1 MNVKV
6 LIHPVQD
13 LTLCNYIVT
22 RKIMKKTAVYV
33 RVSTSKQD
41 TTNQLMELRDL
52 AKRMNLEIVQEYT
65 DNGISGSK
73 GREERPGLDLLLNHA
88 SQRKFEQVL
97 IFDIT
102 RLGRSLQN
110 CIETL
115 NYLNSL
121 NVDILIQ
128 KQGIDT
134 STSVGRLTFSLMAS
148 LGEYEKNLMRER
160 IVLGINR
167 AKSQGK
173 KLGRPSNM
181 NDGMKN
187 AIKILR
193 EKGMG
198 IVSISKQ
205 LNCGVGTV
213 YKYI

>member
-1 MNVKV
+1 VK
-6 LIHPVQD
+6 
-13 LTLCNYIVT
+13 
-22 RKIMKKTAVYV
+22 KIAIYV
-33 RVSTSKQD
+33 RVSTNKQD
-41 TTNQLMELRDL
+41 STNQLIELRNL
-52 AKRMNLEIVQEYT
+52 ANRLNYEIVQEYT
-65 DNGISGSK
+65 DNGISGTK
-73 GREERPGLDLLLNHA
+73 GREDRPGLDLLLNHA
-88 SQRKFEQVL
+88 GQRKFEQVM

-121 NVDILIQ
+121 NIDILIQ

-181 NDGMKN
+181 NEGMKN

-198 IVSISKQ
+198 IVAISKQ
-205 LNCGVGTV
+205 LNCGVGTIYTV
-213 YKYI
+213 IRN

>member
-1 MNVKV
+1 
-6 LIHPVQD
+6 
-13 LTLCNYIVT
+13 
-22 RKIMKKTAVYV
+22 MKKIAIYV
-33 RVSTSKQD
+33 RVSTNKQD
-41 TTNQLMELRDL
+41 STNQLIELRNL
-52 AKRMNLEIVQEYT
+52 ANRLNYEIVQEYT
-65 DNGISGSK
+65 DNGISGTK
-73 GREERPGLDLLLNHA
+73 GREDRPGLDLLLNHA
-88 SQRKFEQVL
+88 GQRKFEQVM

-121 NVDILIQ
+121 NIDILIQ

-148 LGEYEKNLMRER
+148 LGEYEKNMMRER

-181 NDGMKN
+181 NEGMKN

-198 IVSISKQ
+198 IVAISKQ
-205 LNCGVGTV
+205 LNCGVGTIYTV
-213 YKYI
+213 IRN

>member
-1 MNVKV
+1 
-6 LIHPVQD
+6 
-13 LTLCNYIVT
+13 
-22 RKIMKKTAVYV
+22 MKKIAIYV
-33 RVSTSKQD
+33 RVSTNKQD
-41 TTNQLMELRDL
+41 STNQLIELRDL
-52 AKRMNLEIVQEYT
+52 AKRMNYEIVQEYT
-65 DNGISGSK
+65 DNGISGTK
-73 GREERPGLDLLLNHA
+73 GREDRPGLDLLLNHA
-88 SQRKFEQVL
+88 GQRRFEQVM

-121 NVDILIQ
+121 KIDILIQ

-181 NDGMKN
+181 NEGMKN

-198 IVSISKQ
+198 IVAISKQ
-205 LNCGVGTV
+205 LNCGVGTIYTV
-213 YKYI
+213 IRN

>member
-1 MNVKV
+1 VK
-6 LIHPVQD
+6 
-13 LTLCNYIVT
+13 
-22 RKIMKKTAVYV
+22 KIAIYV
-33 RVSTSKQD
+33 RVSTNKQD
-41 TTNQLMELRDL
+41 STNQLIELRDL
-52 AKRMNLEIVQEYT
+52 ANRMNYEIVQEYI
-65 DNGISGSK
+65 DNGISGTK
-73 GREERPGLDLLLNHA
+73 GREDRPGLDLLLNHA
-88 SQRKFEQVL
+88 GQRKFEQVM

-121 NVDILIQ
+121 NIDILIQ

-160 IVLGINR
+160 IILGINR

-181 NDGMKN
+181 NEGMKN

-205 LNCGVGTV
+205 LNCGVGTI
-213 YKYI
+213 YKVIGC

>member
-1 MNVKV
+1 VLYFIDVIKQSIGKIVK
-6 LIHPVQD
+6 
-13 LTLCNYIVT
+13 
-22 RKIMKKTAVYV
+22 KIAIYV
-33 RVSTSKQD
+33 RVSTNKQD
-41 TTNQLMELRDL
+41 STNQLIELRDL
-52 AKRMNLEIVQEYT
+52 AKRMNYEIVQEYV
-65 DNGISGSK
+65 DNGISGTK
-73 GREERPGLDLLLNHA
+73 GREDRPGLDLLLTHA
-88 SQRKFEQVL
+88 GQRKFEQVM

-115 NYLNSL
+115 NYLNSMKI
-121 NVDILIQ
+121 DILIQ

-134 STSVGRLTFSLMAS
+134 SSSVGKLTFSLMAS

-160 IVLGINR
+160 IILGINR

-213 YKYI
+213 YTVIRN

>member
-1 MNVKV
+1 
-6 LIHPVQD
+6 
-13 LTLCNYIVT
+13 
-22 RKIMKKTAVYV
+22 MKKIAIYV
-33 RVSTSKQD
+33 RVSTNKQD
-41 TTNQLMELRDL
+41 STNQLIELRDL
-52 AKRMNLEIVQEYT
+52 AKRMNYEIVQEYI
-65 DNGISGSK
+65 DNGISGTK
-73 GREERPGLDLLLNHA
+73 GREDRPGLDLLLTHA
-88 SQRKFEQVL
+88 GQRKFEQVM

-115 NYLNSL
+115 NYLNSMKI
-121 NVDILIQ
+121 DILIQ

-134 STSVGRLTFSLMAS
+134 SSSVGKLTFSLMAS

-160 IVLGINR
+160 IILGINR

-213 YKYI
+213 YTAIRN

>member
-1 MNVKV
+1 
-6 LIHPVQD
+6 
-13 LTLCNYIVT
+13 
-22 RKIMKKTAVYV
+22 MKKIAIYV
-33 RVSTSKQD
+33 RVSTNKQD
-41 TTNQLMELRDL
+41 STNQLIELRDL
-52 AKRMNLEIVQEYT
+52 AKRMNYEIVQEYT
-65 DNGISGSK
+65 DNGISGTK
-73 GREERPGLDLLLNHA
+73 GREDRPGLDLLLNHA
-88 SQRKFEQVL
+88 GQRKFEQVM

-121 NVDILIQ
+121 NIDILIQ

-181 NDGMKN
+181 NEGMKN

-198 IVSISKQ
+198 IVAISKQ
-205 LNCGVGTV
+205 LNCGVGTIYTV
-213 YKYI
+213 IRN

>member
-1 MNVKV
+1 VLSLCCIFIDVIKQSIGKIVK
-6 LIHPVQD
+6 
-13 LTLCNYIVT
+13 
-22 RKIMKKTAVYV
+22 KIAIYV
-33 RVSTSKQD
+33 RVSTNKQD
-41 TTNQLMELRDL
+41 STNQLIELRDL
-52 AKRMNLEIVQEYT
+52 AKRMNYEIVQEYT
-65 DNGISGSK
+65 DNGISGTK
-73 GREERPGLDLLLNHA
+73 GREDRPGLDLLLNHA
-88 SQRKFEQVL
+88 GQRKFEQVM

-121 NVDILIQ
+121 NIDILIQ

-167 AKSQGK
+167 AKLQGK

-181 NDGMKN
+181 NDGMRN

-205 LNCGVGTV
+205 LNCGVGTI
-213 YKYI
+213 YKVIGC

>member
-1 MNVKV
+1 
-6 LIHPVQD
+6 
-13 LTLCNYIVT
+13 
-22 RKIMKKTAVYV
+22 MKKIAIYV
-33 RVSTSKQD
+33 RVSTNKQD
-41 TTNQLMELRDL
+41 STNQLIELRDL
-52 AKRMNLEIVQEYT
+52 AKRMNYEIVQEYT
-65 DNGISGSK
+65 DNGISGTK
-73 GREERPGLDLLLNHA
+73 GREDRPGLDLLLNHA
-88 SQRKFEQVL
+88 GQRKFEQVM

-121 NVDILIQ
+121 NIDILIQ

-167 AKSQGK
+167 AKLQGK

-181 NDGMKN
+181 NDGMRN

-205 LNCGVGTV
+205 LNCGVGTI
-213 YKYI
+213 YKVIGC

>member
-1 MNVKV
+1 M
-6 LIHPVQD
+6 
-13 LTLCNYIVT
+13 
-22 RKIMKKTAVYV
+22 
-33 RVSTSKQD
+33 
-41 TTNQLMELRDL
+41 
-52 AKRMNLEIVQEYT
+52 
-65 DNGISGSK
+65 
-73 GREERPGLDLLLNHA
+73 
-88 SQRKFEQVL
+88 

-121 NVDILIQ
+121 NIDILIQ

-160 IVLGINR
+160 IILGINR

-193 EKGMG
+193 EKGKDYFLF
-198 IVSISKQ
+198 V
-205 LNCGVGTV
+205 
-213 YKYI
+213 

>member
-1 MNVKV
+1 V
-6 LIHPVQD
+6 LYFIDVIKQS
-13 LTLCNYIVT
+13 IG
-22 RKIMKKTAVYV
+22 KIMKKIAIYV
-33 RVSTSKQD
+33 RVSTNKQD
-41 TTNQLMELRDL
+41 STNQLIELRDL
-52 AKRMNLEIVQEYT
+52 AKRMNYEIVQEYT
-65 DNGISGSK
+65 DNGISGTK
-73 GREERPGLDLLLNHA
+73 GREDRPGLDLLLNHA
-88 SQRKFEQVL
+88 GQRKFEQVM

-121 NVDILIQ
+121 NIDILIQ

-160 IVLGINR
+160 IILGINR

-181 NDGMKN
+181 NEGMKN

-205 LNCGVGTV
+205 LNCGVGTI
-213 YKYI
+213 YKVIGC

>member
-1 MNVKV
+1 
-6 LIHPVQD
+6 
-13 LTLCNYIVT
+13 
-22 RKIMKKTAVYV
+22 MKKIAIYV
-33 RVSTSKQD
+33 RVSTNKQD
-41 TTNQLMELRDL
+41 STNQLIELRNL
-52 AKRMNLEIVQEYT
+52 ANRLNYEIVLEYT
-65 DNGISGSK
+65 DNGISGTK
-73 GREERPGLDLLLNHA
+73 GREDRPGLDLLLNHA
-88 SQRKFEQVL
+88 GQRKFEQVM

-121 NVDILIQ
+121 NIDILIQ

-181 NDGMKN
+181 NEGMKN

-198 IVSISKQ
+198 IVAISKH
-205 LNCGVGTV
+205 LNCGVGTIYTV
-213 YKYI
+213 IRN

>member
-1 MNVKV
+1 
-6 LIHPVQD
+6 
-13 LTLCNYIVT
+13 
-22 RKIMKKTAVYV
+22 MKKTAIYV

-41 TTNQLMELRDL
+41 TTNQLIELREL
-52 AKRMNLEIVQEYT
+52 AKRLNLEIVQEYT

-73 GREERPGLDLLLNHA
+73 GREERPGLDLLLIHA
-88 SQRKFEQVL
+88 GQRKFEQVL

-121 NVDILIQ
+121 NIDILIQ

-198 IVSISKQ
+198 IVAISRQ
-205 LNCGVGTV
+205 LNCGIGTI
-213 YKYI
+213 YKVIGS

>member
-1 MNVKV
+1 MN
-6 LIHPVQD
+6 
-13 LTLCNYIVT
+13 Y
-22 RKIMKKTAVYV
+22 
-33 RVSTSKQD
+33 
-41 TTNQLMELRDL
+41 
-52 AKRMNLEIVQEYT
+52 EIVQEYT
-65 DNGISGSK
+65 DNGISGTK
-73 GREERPGLDLLLNHA
+73 GREDRPGLDLLLNHA
-88 SQRKFEQVL
+88 GQRKFEQVM

-121 NVDILIQ
+121 KIDILIQ

-160 IVLGINR
+160 IILGINR
-167 AKSQGK
+167 AKLQGK

-181 NDGMKN
+181 NDGMRN

-205 LNCGVGTV
+205 LNCGVGTI
-213 YKYI
+213 YKVIGC

>member
-1 MNVKV
+1 
-6 LIHPVQD
+6 
-13 LTLCNYIVT
+13 
-22 RKIMKKTAVYV
+22 MKKTAVYV

-41 TTNQLMELRDL
+41 TTNQLIELRDL

>member
-1 MNVKV
+1 MKV

>member
-1 MNVKV
+1 
-6 LIHPVQD
+6 
-13 LTLCNYIVT
+13 
-22 RKIMKKTAVYV
+22 MKKTAVYV

-52 AKRMNLEIVQEYT
+52 AKRMNLEIVQEYI

>member
-1 MNVKV
+1 
-6 LIHPVQD
+6 
-13 LTLCNYIVT
+13 
-22 RKIMKKTAVYV
+22 MKKIAIYV
-33 RVSTSKQD
+33 RVSTNKQD
-41 TTNQLMELRDL
+41 STNQLIELRNL
-52 AKRMNLEIVQEYT
+52 ANRLNYEIVQEYT
-65 DNGISGSK
+65 DNGISGTK
-73 GREERPGLDLLLNHA
+73 GREDRPGLDLLLNHA
-88 SQRKFEQVL
+88 GQRKFEQVM

-121 NVDILIQ
+121 NIDILIQ

-181 NDGMKN
+181 NEGMKN

-198 IVSISKQ
+198 IVAISKQ
-205 LNCGVGTV
+205 LNCGVGTIYTV
-213 YKYI
+213 IRN

>member
-1 MNVKV
+1 
-6 LIHPVQD
+6 
-13 LTLCNYIVT
+13 
-22 RKIMKKTAVYV
+22 MKKIAIYV
-33 RVSTSKQD
+33 RVSTHKQD
-41 TTNQLMELRDL
+41 STNQLIELRNL
-52 AKRMNLEIVQEYT
+52 AKRMNYEIVQEYT
-65 DNGISGSK
+65 DNGISGTK
-73 GREERPGLDLLLNHA
+73 GREDRPGLDLLLNHA
-88 SQRKFEQVL
+88 GQRKFEQVM

-121 NVDILIQ
+121 SIDILIQ

-160 IVLGINR
+160 IILGINR

-181 NDGMKN
+181 NDGMKK

-213 YKYI
+213 YKCI

>member
-1 MNVKV
+1 
-6 LIHPVQD
+6 
-13 LTLCNYIVT
+13 
-22 RKIMKKTAVYV
+22 MKKIAIYV
-33 RVSTSKQD
+33 RVSTNRQD
-41 TTNQLMELRDL
+41 TTNQLMELRSL
-52 AKRMNLEIVQEYT
+52 AERLNYEIVQEYM
-65 DNGISGSK
+65 DNRISGTK
-73 GREERPGLDLLLNHA
+73 GREDRPGLDLLLTHA
-88 SQRKFEQVL
+88 SQRKFEQVM

-121 NVDILIQ
+121 KIDILIQ

-160 IVLGINR
+160 IILGINR

-213 YKYI
+213 YKCL

>member
-1 MNVKV
+1 VLSLCCIFIDIIKLSIGKIVK
-6 LIHPVQD
+6 
-13 LTLCNYIVT
+13 
-22 RKIMKKTAVYV
+22 KIAIYV
-33 RVSTSKQD
+33 RVSTNKQD
-41 TTNQLMELRDL
+41 STNQLIELRDL
-52 AKRMNLEIVQEYT
+52 AKRMNYEIVQEYM
-65 DNGISGSK
+65 DNGISGTK
-73 GREERPGLDLLLNHA
+73 GREDRPGLDLLLTHA
-88 SQRKFEQVL
+88 SQRKFEQVM

-115 NYLNSL
+115 NYLNSMKI
-121 NVDILIQ
+121 DILIQ

-134 STSVGRLTFSLMAS
+134 SSSVGKLTFSLMAS

-160 IVLGINR
+160 IILGINR

-213 YKYI
+213 YKCI

>member
-1 MNVKV
+1 
-6 LIHPVQD
+6 
-13 LTLCNYIVT
+13 
-22 RKIMKKTAVYV
+22 MKKTAVYV

-41 TTNQLMELRDL
+41 TTNQLIELRDL

-88 SQRKFEQVL
+88 SQRRFEQVL

-181 NDGMKN
+181 NDGMRN

-198 IVSISKQ
+198 IVAISRQ
-205 LNCGVGTV
+205 LNCGIGTI
-213 YKYI
+213 YKVIGS

>member
-1 MNVKV
+1 
-6 LIHPVQD
+6 
-13 LTLCNYIVT
+13 
-22 RKIMKKTAVYV
+22 MKKIAIYV
-33 RVSTSKQD
+33 RVSTNKQD
-41 TTNQLMELRDL
+41 STNQLIELRDL
-52 AKRMNLEIVQEYT
+52 AKRMNYEIVQEYT
-65 DNGISGSK
+65 DNGISGTK
-73 GREERPGLDLLLNHA
+73 GREDRPGLDLLLNHA
-88 SQRKFEQVL
+88 GQRKFEQVM

-121 NVDILIQ
+121 KIDILIQ

-160 IVLGINR
+160 IILGINR

-205 LNCGVGTV
+205 LNCGVGTI
-213 YKYI
+213 YKVIGC

>member
-1 MNVKV
+1 
-6 LIHPVQD
+6 
-13 LTLCNYIVT
+13 
-22 RKIMKKTAVYV
+22 MKKTAVYV

>member
-1 MNVKV
+1 MLSLCCIFKDVIKQSIGKIVK
-6 LIHPVQD
+6 
-13 LTLCNYIVT
+13 
-22 RKIMKKTAVYV
+22 KIAIYV
-33 RVSTSKQD
+33 RVSTNKQD
-41 TTNQLMELRDL
+41 STNQLIELRDL
-52 AKRMNLEIVQEYT
+52 AKRMNYEIVQEYI
-65 DNGISGSK
+65 DNGISGTK
-73 GREERPGLDLLLNHA
+73 GREDRPGLDLLLTHA
-88 SQRKFEQVL
+88 GQRKFEQVM

-121 NVDILIQ
+121 NIDILIQ

-160 IVLGINR
+160 IILGINR

-205 LNCGVGTV
+205 LNCGVGTI
-213 YKYI
+213 YKVIGC

>member
-1 MNVKV
+1 
-6 LIHPVQD
+6 
-13 LTLCNYIVT
+13 
-22 RKIMKKTAVYV
+22 MKKIAIYV
-33 RVSTSKQD
+33 RVSTNKQD
-41 TTNQLMELRDL
+41 STNQLIELRDL
-52 AKRMNLEIVQEYT
+52 AIRMDYEIVQEYT
-65 DNGISGSK
+65 DNGISGTK
-73 GREERPGLDLLLNHA
+73 GREDRPGLDLLLNHA
-88 SQRKFEQVL
+88 GQRKFEQVM

-121 NVDILIQ
+121 KIDILIQ

-160 IVLGINR
+160 IILGINR

-181 NDGMKN
+181 NDGMRN

-205 LNCGVGTV
+205 LNCGVGTI
-213 YKYI
+213 YKVIGC

>member
-1 MNVKV
+1 
-6 LIHPVQD
+6 
-13 LTLCNYIVT
+13 
-22 RKIMKKTAVYV
+22 MKKIAIYV
-33 RVSTSKQD
+33 RVSTNKQD
-41 TTNQLMELRDL
+41 STNQLIELRNL
-52 AKRMNLEIVQEYT
+52 ANRLNYEIVQEYT
-65 DNGISGSK
+65 DNGISGTK
-73 GREERPGLDLLLNHA
+73 GREDRPGLDLILNHA
-88 SQRKFEQVL
+88 GQRKFEQVM

-121 NVDILIQ
+121 NIDILIQ

-181 NDGMKN
+181 NEGMKN

-198 IVSISKQ
+198 IVAISKQ
-205 LNCGVGTV
+205 LNCGVGTIYTV
-213 YKYI
+213 IRN

>member
-1 MNVKV
+1 
-6 LIHPVQD
+6 
-13 LTLCNYIVT
+13 
-22 RKIMKKTAVYV
+22 MKKTALYV

-41 TTNQLMELRDL
+41 STNQLIELRKL
-52 AKRMNLEIVQEYT
+52 ASNMNLDIVQEYS
-65 DNGISGSK
+65 DNGISGTK
-73 GREERPGLDLLLNHA
+73 GRDERPGLDLLLNHA

-121 NVDILIQ
+121 NIDIMIQ

-148 LGEYEKNLMRER
+148 LGEYEKNLMKER
-160 IVLGINR
+160 IITGINR

-181 NDGMKN
+181 NEGMKN

-198 IVSISKQ
+198 IVAISRK
-205 LNCGVGTV
+205 LNCGVGTIYSV
-213 YKYI
+213 IKPNQ

>member
-1 MNVKV
+1 
-6 LIHPVQD
+6 
-13 LTLCNYIVT
+13 
-22 RKIMKKTAVYV
+22 MKKTAVYV

-41 TTNQLMELRDL
+41 TTNQLIELRDL

-160 IVLGINR
+160 IILGINR

>member
-1 MNVKV
+1 MKV

-52 AKRMNLEIVQEYT
+52 AKRMNLEIVQEYI

>member
-1 MNVKV
+1 VLSLCCIFIDVIKQSIGKIVK
-6 LIHPVQD
+6 
-13 LTLCNYIVT
+13 
-22 RKIMKKTAVYV
+22 KIAIYV
-33 RVSTSKQD
+33 RVSTNKQD
-41 TTNQLMELRDL
+41 STNQLIELRDL
-52 AKRMNLEIVQEYT
+52 AKRMNYEIVQEYT
-65 DNGISGSK
+65 DNGISGTK
-73 GREERPGLDLLLNHA
+73 GREDRPGLDLLLNHA
-88 SQRKFEQVL
+88 GQRKFEQVM

-121 NVDILIQ
+121 NIDILIQ

-134 STSVGRLTFSLMAS
+134 TSPVGRLTFSLMAS

-160 IVLGINR
+160 IILGIKR

-213 YKYI
+213 YKVIRI

>member
-1 MNVKV
+1 VK
-6 LIHPVQD
+6 
-13 LTLCNYIVT
+13 
-22 RKIMKKTAVYV
+22 KIAIYV
-33 RVSTSKQD
+33 RVSTNKQD
-41 TTNQLMELRDL
+41 STNQLIELRNL
-52 AKRMNLEIVQEYT
+52 ANRLNYEIVQEYT
-65 DNGISGSK
+65 DNGISGTK
-73 GREERPGLDLLLNHA
+73 GREDRPGLDLLLNHA
-88 SQRKFEQVL
+88 GQRKFEQVM

-121 NVDILIQ
+121 NIDILIQ

-173 KLGRPSNM
+173 KLGRRSNM
-181 NDGMKN
+181 NEGMKN

-198 IVSISKQ
+198 IVAISKQ
-205 LNCGVGTV
+205 LNCGVGTIYTV
-213 YKYI
+213 IRN